1 MDAALLEAVAAA
13 LEYPGPGKAERPG
26 TAGALTCAPPA
37 LASALQALG
46 AYLAAAPA
54 GEAEERYTA
63 LFDLNP
69 VCTLH
74 AGYHLFGED
83 YKRGELLAGLAAEL
97 RRAEIPNGTEL
108 PDFFPTLLR
117 LAARSDAEARA
128 TLVDYLLL
136 PALVKMADALKASES
151 PWAAVVRALT
161 SALAPLGTGE
171 DVAAQLF
178 APAPDYLRGYTGA
191 ADLPEKGDRHMP
203 TFNPPSAA
211 PGSRAE

>member
-1 MDAALLEAVAAA
+1 MSADLLETVAAS
-13 LEYPGPGKAERPG
+13 LEHPGPGKAETPG
-26 TAGALTCAPPA
+26 TAPGCVPPA
-37 LASALQALG
+37 LASALRELG
-46 AYLAAAPA
+46 AYLSAAPP
-54 GEAEERYTA
+54 GEAQERYAA

-83 YKRGELLAGLAAEL
+83 YKRGELLSGLAAEL

-117 LAARSDAEARA
+117 LAARSDVEARS

-136 PALVKMADALKASES
+136 PALVKMTAALAESKS
-151 PWAAVVRALT
+151 PWAAVVRALP
-161 SALAPLGTGE
+161 SALAPLGNGE

-178 APAPDYLRGYTGA
+178 APPPDDLRRYTGA
-191 ADLPEKGDRHMP
+191 ADLPERGDRHMP
-203 TFNPPSAA
+203 AFNPPSAG
-211 PGSRAE
+211 PGLREE

>member
-1 MDAALLEAVAAA
+1 LDAALLETVAMA
-13 LEYPGPGKAERPG
+13 LEYPGPGKTERPG
-26 TAGALTCAPPA
+26 TADALTGAPPA
-37 LASALQALG
+37 LASALNALG
-46 AYLAAAPA
+46 AYLAAAPP

-83 YKRGELLAGLAAEL
+83 YKRGELLAGLVAEL
-97 RRAEIPNGTEL
+97 RKADLVIGTEL
-108 PDFFPTLLR
+108 PDYLPALLR
-117 LAARSDAEARA
+117 LAARSDRGGRE

-136 PALVKMADALKASES
+136 PALVKMTGALKASES
-151 PWAAVVRALT
+151 PWAAVVRALP

-171 DVAAQLF
+171 DVAGQLF
-178 APAPDYLRGYTGA
+178 APPPDYLRRYTQA

-203 TFNPPSAA
+203 AFDPSSAA
-211 PGSRAE
+211 TGHGTE

>member
-1 MDAALLEAVAAA
+1 MDASVLESVAAA
-13 LEYPGPGKAERPG
+13 LEYPRPG
-26 TAGALTCAPPA
+26 AATRLDTAEPLTGAPPL
-37 LASALQALG
+37 LASALQELA
-46 AYLAAAPA
+46 AYLAAVPA
-54 GEAEERYTA
+54 GEAQERYTA

-83 YKRGELLAGLAAEL
+83 YKRGELLAGLSAEL

-117 LAARSDAEARA
+117 LAARSDAEAKA

-136 PALVKMADALKASES
+136 PALAKMTDALKESES
-151 PWAAVVRALT
+151 SWAEVVRALP
-161 SALAPLGTGE
+161 SALAPLGAGE

-178 APAPDYLRGYTGA
+178 AAAPDDLRRYTEA
-191 ADLPEKGDRHMP
+191 PDLPEKGDRHMP
-203 TFNPPSAA
+203 TFKPSCAA
-211 PGSRAE
+211 PGSSVD